1 MNVEEKLI
9 PIYYLG
15 QRYDVPAGLT
25 IMTALEWLG
34 YVYTHGCGC
43 RGGACGACSTMYR
56 VGGDYKLHA
65 GLACQTMVVPG
76 MTLVQIPY
84 YPRPVTKYSIDEKI
98 TDPSQ
103 VLLRLFPAIQK
114 CVGCGACARACP
126 QNLRPIDYVAAA
138 LRGQWQAAADLSF
151 DCLMCGLCAARC
163 TGELVPHS
171 IAMFVRRYYA
181 KLVRIKPQY
190 LVDRSNEIKSGKF
203 VPGVKQLATTSL
215 EELRRLYD
223 ARSFENVDGNKH

>member
-1 MNVEEKLI
+1 MEEKLI

-34 YVYTHGCGC
+34 FVYTHGCGC
-43 RGGACGACSTMYR
+43 RGGACGACATMYR
-56 VGGDYKLHA
+56 VGGDYKLHG
-65 GLACQTMVVPG
+65 GLACQTMAVPG

-84 YPRPVTKYSIDEKI
+84 FPRPVTKYSIDEKI

-103 VLLRLFPAIQK
+103 VLLSLFPAIQK

-138 LRGQWQAAADLSF
+138 LRGQWQEAADLSF

-181 KLVRIKPQY
+181 KLVRIKPKY

-203 VPGVKQLATTSL
+203 APGMKQMAETSI

-223 ARSFENVDGNKH
+223 ARNFENVDGNKH